1 MKMKWYAL
9 AVVAIAVLLTSPT
22 LAADN
27 TPVTASGTTT
37 SWTGIYVGLNG
48 GYGWGRADHAFI
60 IGGSGGGNIFSPYT
74 TGGDF
79 NNKLSG
85 GIFGGHAGF
94 NYQVWNFVAG
104 LETSIDWSG
113 LKGSST
119 DPFAPFVPG
128 IATYD
133 TKLKWFATVT
143 PRLGYAFSNWLPYIK
158 GGLAAGR
165 VRSTLQSTSGYEF
178 SDGNDHIGWT
188 IGAGIE
194 YAWRN
199 WIVGLEYNYYDLG
212 RQHYGGEVSPNTTW
226 PLDYTVHPTFSTVLA
241 RVSYKWGVKS
251 PTNASNISTTAPV
264 AATSWTGL
272 YVGLNGGYSW
282 GIADHEFIIG
292 GSGSGGNL
300 FSPYNTGDNFNNR
313 LSGGIFGGHA
323 GFNYQVGKIIAGLET
338 SFDWSGL
345 NGTETDPFSPTVPGI
360 ATYDTKLKWFATVTP
375 RLGYALC
382 NWLPYVKGGLA
393 AGRVRSTLQSTLGRE
408 FSDGNDHIGWTIGA
422 GIEYAWR
429 NWIVGLEY
437 NYYDLG
443 RQHYGGEVSPNTT
456 FPLDYTVHPT
466 FNTVLMRVSY
476 KFN

>member
-1 MKMKWYAL
+1 MKMKWYVL

-27 TPVTASGTTT
+27 TPVTAPVAAA

-48 GYGWGRADHAFI
+48 GYGWGRADHAFT
-60 IGGSGGGNIFSPYT
+60 IGGGAPIIFSPYD

-94 NYQVWNFVAG
+94 NYQVGKIVAG
-104 LETSIDWSG
+104 LEASFDWSG
-113 LKGSST
+113 LNGSET
-119 DPFAPFVPG
+119 NPFSPIVPG

-143 PRLGYAFSNWLPYIK
+143 PRLGYAISNL
-158 GGLAAGR
+158 
-165 VRSTLQSTSGYEF
+165 
-178 SDGNDHIGWT
+178 
-188 IGAGIE
+188 
-194 YAWRN
+194 
-199 WIVGLEYNYYDLG
+199 
-212 RQHYGGEVSPNTTW
+212 
-226 PLDYTVHPTFSTVLA
+226 
-241 RVSYKWGVKS
+241 
-251 PTNASNISTTAPV
+251 
-264 AATSWTGL
+264 
-272 YVGLNGGYSW
+272 
-282 GIADHEFIIG
+282 
-292 GSGSGGNL
+292 
-300 FSPYNTGDNFNNR
+300 
-313 LSGGIFGGHA
+313 
-323 GFNYQVGKIIAGLET
+323 
-338 SFDWSGL
+338 
-345 NGTETDPFSPTVPGI
+345 
-360 ATYDTKLKWFATVTP
+360 
-375 RLGYALC
+375 
-382 NWLPYVKGGLA
+382 LPYVKGGLA

-443 RQHYGGEVSPNTT
+443 RQHYGGEISPNTT

>member
-27 TPVTASGTTT
+27 TPVTASGAAT
-37 SWTGIYVGLNG
+37 SWTGIYVGLNS
-48 GYGWGRADHAFI
+48 GYGWGRADHAFA
-60 IGGSGGGNIFSPYT
+60 IGGGAPQVFSPYA

-79 NNKLSG
+79 NNRLSG

-104 LETSIDWSG
+104 LEASFDWSG
-113 LKGSST
+113 LNGSET
-119 DPFAPFVPG
+119 NPFAPTVPG

-226 PLDYTVHPTFSTVLA
+226 PLDYTVHPTF
-241 RVSYKWGVKS
+241 
-251 PTNASNISTTAPV
+251 
-264 AATSWTGL
+264 
-272 YVGLNGGYSW
+272 
-282 GIADHEFIIG
+282 
-292 GSGSGGNL
+292 
-300 FSPYNTGDNFNNR
+300 
-313 LSGGIFGGHA
+313 
-323 GFNYQVGKIIAGLET
+323 
-338 SFDWSGL
+338 
-345 NGTETDPFSPTVPGI
+345 
-360 ATYDTKLKWFATVTP
+360 
-375 RLGYALC
+375 
-382 NWLPYVKGGLA
+382 
-393 AGRVRSTLQSTLGRE
+393 
-408 FSDGNDHIGWTIGA
+408 
-422 GIEYAWR
+422 
-429 NWIVGLEY
+429 
-437 NYYDLG
+437 
-443 RQHYGGEVSPNTT
+443 
-456 FPLDYTVHPT
+456 
-466 FNTVLMRVSY
+466 NTVLMRVSY